1 MKKVFVTAA
10 ALSVMMCMT
19 AWADQDVDR
28 TGNYNYYQSELYV
41 KNPET
46 GTYDLYKNTKTY
58 DSYVD
63 YNVYENDVWY
73 ERGTLGLA
81 GDLASTEVTVASAQ
95 PELVEIRYEDYP
107 NSYYYVPQADNWS
120 LRYYTDQN
128 NIYSYE
134 GGAGKTEHIS
144 DRDGLEFGENAV
156 VLTNRFYV
164 GEEFRDNDGNIL
176 SSLVGKD
183 VLYKEIFKKK

>member
-1 MKKVFVTAA
+1 MKRVFVTAA
-10 ALSVMMCMT
+10 ALSAMMCMT

-41 KNPET
+41 KNAET
-46 GTYDLYKNTKTY
+46 GTYDLYKSTKAF
-58 DSYVD
+58 DGYVD
-63 YNVYENDVWY
+63 YNVYENEVWY

-95 PELVEIRYEDYP
+95 PELVEIKYDDSA
-107 NSYYYVPQADNWS
+107 NSWYYVPQADSWS
-120 LRYYTDQN
+120 MRYYTDQN
-128 NIYSYE
+128 NCYSNE

-144 DRDGLEFGENAV
+144 DRDGLEFGDNAL
-156 VLTNRFYV
+156 VLTDRFYV

-176 SSLVGKD
+176 STLVGKD
-183 VLYKEIFKKK
+183 VLYKETFKKK